1 MQRST
6 VSSHQYDLGWF
17 SFWKQTSWATFS
29 IFSRQDR
36 PCVYRLSFT
45 SFLSYLVRQCL
56 TICNICLVVTKKK
69 KMKKTT
75 KNNDENDQIST
86 IIGIFRQILEKPSLA
101 KYIEVYISRKT
112 ILSAF
117 YYFFSYY
124 LLFCILLKLL
134 HFSL

>member
-1 MQRST
+1 MSITGTIPNLIEKFILDYFSVDWEDLLKTDELNADNST
-6 VSSHQYDLGWF
+6 
-17 SFWKQTSWATFS
+17 
-29 IFSRQDR
+29 RM
-36 PCVYRLSFT
+36 
-45 SFLSYLVRQCL
+45 YLDKINML
-56 TICNICLVVTKKK
+56 
-69 KMKKTT
+69 KKTT

-86 IIGIFRQILEKPSLA
+86 IFGIFRQILEKPSLA